1 MYQYLV
7 IHILQATC
15 CNDCRH
21 RNRQAVRQQIVGQI
35 SYPSPIIFGFR
46 NVVAFQMTSNGI

>member
-15 CNDCRH
+15 RNDCRH
-21 RNRQAVRQQIVGQI
+21 RNQQAVQQQIV
-35 SYPSPIIFGFR
+35 
-46 NVVAFQMTSNGI
+46 